1 MKIKKIKLANTR
13 IIGKKVIYF
22 SQIESTHKYAI
33 EHIQDLTDGT
43 IVISEF
49 QKGGIGTN
57 DRKWYSERGKNIIM
71 SIILKPKKELKTLD
85 DLTVKISCCMK
96 NAIYDLY
103 GYKLE
108 IKFPNDLLLNG
119 KKICGILTRSKKQ
132 WK

>member
-1 MKIKKIKLANTR
+1 MNIEYIKLANTR
-13 IIGKKVIYF
+13 IIGKNIIYF

-33 EHIQDLTDGT
+33 ENIKDLLDGT

-57 DRKWYSERGKNIIM
+57 DRKWYSERNKNIMM
-71 SIILKPKKELKTLD
+71 SIILKPKKELKILE
-85 DLTVKISCCMK
+85 DLTVKIANCMK

-103 GYKLE
+103 GYTLE

-119 KKICGILTRSKKQ
+119 KKICGILTRSKK
-132 WK
+132 